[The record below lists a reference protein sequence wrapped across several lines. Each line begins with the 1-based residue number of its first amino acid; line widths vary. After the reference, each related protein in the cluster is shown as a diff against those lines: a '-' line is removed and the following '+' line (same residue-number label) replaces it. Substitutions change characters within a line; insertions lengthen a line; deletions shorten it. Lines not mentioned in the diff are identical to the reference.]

1 MTCKALKWDKT
12 PCEAQSLKNSS
23 YCFRHDP
30 KTKGAQLLASSK
42 GGQNRRLQGQYGD
55 PQILTSPRDIQDFIS
70 TVINSVWT
78 GKIPVPVG
86 TSLGFLS
93 RCWLDAYEASDTQK
107 KLDEFEERLSK
118 AGL

>member
-1 MTCKALKWDKT
+1 MKCTALKSDNT
-12 PCEAQSLKNSS
+12 PCEAKSLKDSS
-23 YCFRHDP
+23 FCFRHDP
-30 KTKGAQLLASSK
+30 DAKDARLLASSK

-55 PQILTSPRDIQDFIS
+55 PQPLTSPRDVQDFLG
-70 TVINSVWT
+70 TVINSVWS

-93 RCWLDAYEASDTQK
+93 RCWLDAHEASEVQD
-107 KLDEFEERLSK
+107 KLDEFEKRLVK